1 MRAEPGIFQLDN
13 NGDFFVIRDRRGQVI
28 ASGTREI
35 CEVLVHIIN
44 EQASHTSLG
53 DSQAP
58 RVKEDVTDHRNLRS
72 AITF

>member
-1 MRAEPGIFQLDN
+1 MRAEPGIFQLDKD
-13 NGDFFVIRDRRGQVI
+13 GTFYVIRDETGQVI
-28 ASGTREI
+28 ASGTREV

-44 EQASHTSLG
+44 EQASHASLG
-53 DSQAP
+53 DSRAP